1 MFTFSA
7 PGQSPPP
14 LRRNTLQ
21 PPARR
26 NTRGIVSDIRREVV
40 TEVQTVVSDIRHMLK
55 SQEGADDRHLSVS
68 ATRVPSATEYAF
80 TIS

>member
-1 MFTFSA
+1 MFAFSA

-14 LRRNTLQ
+14 LQRNTPQ

-40 TEVQTVVSDIRHMLK
+40 SEVQTVVSDIRHMLK
-55 SQEGADDRHLSVS
+55 NQEGTDVQHLSVS
-68 ATRVPSATEYAF
+68 VIHAPSATEYTF
-80 TIS
+80 TVS

>member
-26 NTRGIVSDIRREVV
+26 NTRGIVFDIRREVM

-55 SQEGADDRHLSVS
+55 NQEGTDVQHLSVS
-68 ATRVPSATEYAF
+68 VTRVPSATEYTF
-80 TIS
+80 TVS